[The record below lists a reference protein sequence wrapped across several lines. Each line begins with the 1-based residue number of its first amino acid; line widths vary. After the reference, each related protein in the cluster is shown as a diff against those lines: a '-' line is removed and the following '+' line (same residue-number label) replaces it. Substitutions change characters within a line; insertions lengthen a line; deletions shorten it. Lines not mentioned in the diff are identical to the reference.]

1 MGQLRVVAV
10 AFFDLFSASHAAR
23 HDPLTVTTGPF
34 RRQGLSSLPNRPTN
48 KLRSA
53 RLVVVD
59 AEGCTKLR
67 RSAQTVC
74 KCLRNRIHSFTFSKP
89 LVPSFHNALLNLG
102 KARKQFQN
110 VGGLVKNSWRKEMTD
125 ICRAIRSYF
134 HHYIPCKV

>member
-53 RLVVVD
+53 RPPARALLVVVD
-59 AEGCTKLR
+59 VEGCTKLR

-110 VGGLVKNSWRKEMTD
+110 VRGTREKFMAKRNDRHMPRNS
-125 ICRAIRSYF
+125 
-134 HHYIPCKV
+134 